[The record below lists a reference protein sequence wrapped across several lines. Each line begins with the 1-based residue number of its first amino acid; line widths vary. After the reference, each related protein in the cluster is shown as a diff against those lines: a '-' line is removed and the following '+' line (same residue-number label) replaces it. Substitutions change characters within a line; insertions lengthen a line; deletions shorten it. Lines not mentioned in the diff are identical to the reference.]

1 MGVHQKCQKNH
12 LPPGPTPLQ
21 PASQRAKLAIKDGIN
36 RRKATG
42 NSTYSCHVELLVGM
56 DSSPP
61 CRRLYRDVG
70 SSPVMVAGEAQHFGA
85 LTEAEWQTIGVH
97 QDVNVPGR
105 NYHATVV
112 HLFRDANLTTC
123 EKIVLICQAF
133 SRFA

>member
-1 MGVHQKCQKNH
+1 
-12 LPPGPTPLQ
+12 
-21 PASQRAKLAIKDGIN
+21 
-36 RRKATG
+36 
-42 NSTYSCHVELLVGM
+42 M

-97 QDVNVPGR
+97 QDVNVP
-105 NYHATVV
+105 
-112 HLFRDANLTTC
+112 
-123 EKIVLICQAF
+123 VLICQAF